1 MIVKKPVKKNGAKSL
16 RSLQSLSNALDI
28 SISDLNA
35 AINIPV
41 EKRYHRLELS
51 KVNGEKRIVF
61 DPDHRVRKIQRR
73 INKRIFKELILW
85 PEYLFGSIPTNQ
97 SDKENKI
104 ERHYIACA
112 AKHCKAKTIL
122 KLDIKNFFEN
132 IHRDIVVSIFSD
144 VFQYKGEALKYLVD
158 ICCYNEYIVQ
168 GALTSSY
175 IASLCLFDVEY
186 DVFRRAERKGLV
198 YTRLVDDITIS
209 SRVVDYDMAQIKSH
223 VENMLNEKDLP
234 INQKKTEVHNISTEA
249 LTVHGLRVSFNEPR
263 LASNEVK
270 RIKASVHNIV
280 NLSQKNNS
288 KTSEAYRIEYNRC
301 MGRVNKLGRVG
312 HNKYK
317 LLLDTL
323 KKIKPKASLLDLQS
337 VHKLVGELEKLHVKG
352 SYNEFEF
359 KRKYNLAVFKL
370 IVINRTDSYK
380 PFSDWIKSRL
390 EKIKPC

>member
-1 MIVKKPVKKNGAKSL
+1 MIVNYPIKKNGAKSL
-16 RSLQSLSNALDI
+16 RSLQSLSDALDI
-28 SISDLNA
+28 SISDLNE

-41 EKRYHRLELS
+41 KDRYHRLELP
-51 KVNGEKRIVF
+51 KVDGDKRIVF

-85 PEYLFGSIPTNQ
+85 PDYLFGSIPTNQ
-97 SDKENKI
+97 HDKDNKI

-132 IHRDIVVSIFSD
+132 IHRDTVTSIFSR
-144 VFQYKGEALKYLVD
+144 VFKYKGDALNYLVE
-158 ICCYNEYIVQ
+158 ICCYNDYIVQ

-186 DVFRRAERKGLV
+186 DIVRRAERKNLV
-198 YTRLVDDITIS
+198 YTRLVDDITVS
-209 SRVVDYDMAQIKSH
+209 SKIINYDMTQIRSH
-223 VENMLNEKDLP
+223 VENMLNDKDLP
-234 INQKKTEVHNISTEA
+234 INYKKTEVHNISTEA
-249 LTVHGLRVSFNEPR
+249 LSVHGLRVSFNEPR

-280 NLSQKNNS
+280 NLSKKNNS

-317 LLLDTL
+317 PLLTTL
-323 KKIKPKASLLDLQS
+323 KEIKPQASLLDLQS
-337 VHKLVGELEKLHVKG
+337 IHKLVSELERLYAKG
-352 SYNEFEF
+352 NFNRFNY
-359 KRKYNLAVFKL
+359 KKKYDLAIFKL
-370 IVINRTDSYK
+370 IVINRTISYR
-380 PFSDWIKSRL
+380 PFSQWIKSRL
-390 EKIKPC
+390 GLIKI

>member
-1 MIVKKPVKKNGAKSL
+1 MSVNFPVKKSGAKSL
-16 RSLQSLSNALDI
+16 RSLKSLSDALDI
-28 SISDLNA
+28 SLSDLNT

-41 EKRYHRLELS
+41 NERYHRLEIP
-51 KVNGEKRIVF
+51 KVDGGKRVVF
-61 DPDHRVRKIQRR
+61 DPDHRIRKIQRR
-73 INKRIFKELILW
+73 INKRIFKELIIW
-85 PEYLFGSIPTNQ
+85 PDYLFGSIPTNKY
-97 SDKENKI
+97 DKENKI

-132 IHRDIVVSIFSD
+132 IHRDVVVSIFAN
-144 VFQYKGEALKYLVD
+144 VLKYKGDALNYLVD
-158 ICCYNEYIVQ
+158 ICCYNDHIVQ

-186 DVFRRAERKGLV
+186 DVFRRVERKGLV

-209 SRVVDYDMAQIKSH
+209 SKIVNYDMTQIKSH

-234 INQKKTEVHNISTEA
+234 INYKKTEVHNISTEA

-263 LASNEVK
+263 LASDEVK
-270 RIKASVHNIV
+270 RIKASVHNII
-280 NLSQKNNS
+280 NLSRKNNS

-317 LLLDTL
+317 HLLNVL
-323 KKIKPKASLLDLQS
+323 KKIKPKASVLDLQS
-337 VHKLVGELEKLHVKG
+337 VYKLVVELETLHRKSNV
-352 SYNEFEF
+352 NEFIY
-359 KRKYNLAVFKL
+359 KKKHDLAIFKL

-380 PFSDWIKSRL
+380 PFVEWIKGRL
-390 EKIKPC
+390 EKIKP

>member
-1 MIVKKPVKKNGAKSL
+1 MIINYPIKKSGAKSL
-16 RSLQSLSNALDI
+16 RSLQSLSDALDI
-28 SISDLNA
+28 SISDLNE

-41 EKRYHRLELS
+41 KERYNKLELP
-51 KVNGEKRIVF
+51 KVDGDKRIVF
-61 DPDHRVRKIQRR
+61 DPDHRVRRIQRR

-85 PEYLFGSIPTNQ
+85 PEYLFGSIPTNKH
-97 SDKENKI
+97 DRENKI

-132 IHRDIVVSIFSD
+132 IHRDVVVSIFAN
-144 VFQYKGEALKYLVD
+144 VFKYKGDALNYLVE
-158 ICCYNEYIVQ
+158 ICCYDDHIVQ

-175 IASLCLFDVEY
+175 IASLCLFDVEF
-186 DVFRRAERKGLV
+186 DVVRRAERKGLV

-209 SRVVDYDMAQIKSH
+209 SKIINYDMTQIKSH
-223 VENMLNEKDLP
+223 VEGMLNGKDLP
-234 INQKKTEVHNISTEA
+234 INFKKTEVHNISTEA

-280 NLSQKNNS
+280 SLSQKNNS

-317 LLLDTL
+317 LLLAIL
-323 KKIKPKASLLDLQS
+323 KKIKPQASFLDLQS
-337 VHKLVGELEKLHVKG
+337 IHKLVKELELLYMQGNINQFNYKK
-352 SYNEFEF
+352 
-359 KRKYNLAVFKL
+359 KYDLAIFKL
-370 IVINRTDSYK
+370 IVINRTKSYK
-380 PFSDWIKSRL
+380 PFSQWIKNRL
-390 EKIKPC
+390 KVIKI